1 VGGQTPREQNEGD
14 DNETDERADDEAQQQ
29 GKAILVPP
37 EILDQ
42 FHHTRMPRDA
52 WCTARQK
59 V

>member
-1 VGGQTPREQNEGD
+1 
-14 DNETDERADDEAQQQ
+14 
-29 GKAILVPP
+29 VPP